1 MPSSPLKRDLRDG
14 FPKFKQIAVEMAV
27 IEQAGLDLHRRLA
40 AQMLLSARNL
50 VRDQTAIE
58 KPFVDWTLQD
68 IIRAAKE
75 C

>member
-1 MPSSPLKRDLRDG
+1 MSTSPLKRELRDY

-27 IEQAGLDLHRRLA
+27 IEQAGLDLHRRFA

-58 KPFVDWTLQD
+58 KPFVEWTLQD

>member
-1 MPSSPLKRDLRDG
+1 MPSSPLKRDPRDG

-58 KPFVDWTLQD
+58 KPFADWTLQD

>member
-1 MPSSPLKRDLRDG
+1 MSSSPLKRELHAG

-50 VRDQTAIE
+50 VRDQTTIE
-58 KPFVDWTLQD
+58 KPFVEWTLQD

>member
-1 MPSSPLKRDLRDG
+1 MSSSLLKRELRDA

-27 IEQAGLDLHRRLA
+27 IEQAGFDLHRRLA

-68 IIRAAKE
+68 IIKVAKE